1 MCWAIDCVFETVDA
15 GLVLVNTVG
24 GIAGKTNDNLQQTL
38 STQPQR
44 MQQLHNYINN
54 EYNNYIN
61 NEYNNCIQRYVINT
75 KCFAGDCL
83 TIQEAGTTKNN
94 G

>member
-1 MCWAIDCVFETVDA
+1 
-15 GLVLVNTVG
+15 
-24 GIAGKTNDNLQQTL
+24 
-38 STQPQR
+38 